1 MRGAGKTYVG
11 SLAAELL
18 GRPFLDADNYFV
30 QQEKVEIS
38 EYVAKHGWPGFRS
51 KEVEHLKQLM
61 EAKSHGWVISM
72 GGGVVESPEARE
84 ILKAYSR
91 IRGPVI
97 HVAREI
103 SEIHQY
109 LQQIG
114 DGQSA
119 RPGWGESIKD
129 VFQRRQP
136 WFHDCSTYDYINYT
150 GLMGNKL
157 RNLVNGDAPTASPGS
172 GTRLEARRFF
182 RFITLADSN
191 RPHLEKPQSS
201 SFLSL
206 TLPDITPILGD
217 MDELTIGVDAIELRA
232 DLLSPSGR
240 SPTQP
245 AIPPLHYVGFQLG
258 ALRQHTSLPIVFSVR
273 TAAQGGYF
281 PDDAVDQYV
290 ELVQFGMRIG
300 CEYVDV
306 EINTVQEKL
315 ASLVAARGLSHVIAS
330 WHDWTGSVKWQGQE
344 MLEKYHKCLQ
354 YGDVVK
360 LVGTANTYDDNT
372 ALAAFVSQVQC
383 PKPMIAINMGTAGQ
397 LSRALNTFFTPVTHP
412 LLPVPAAPGQ
422 ISFAEIQQA
431 LGLIGRL
438 PQRKFY
444 LFGTP
449 ISQSLSPTLHNTGF
463 HMLGLPHQYG
473 LHETSEV
480 DASIKEIIDNPAF
493 GGASVTI
500 PHKLAIMP
508 FLDTISEHAKQ
519 IGAVNTVI
527 PFYMPDGK
535 RVLHGENTDWQA
547 MRVLV
552 TSRMPEGQ
560 SIEAET
566 TGLVIGAGGT
576 SRAAIYTMHAL
587 GIKTIY
593 LYNRTVANAQ
603 KLVEA
608 FPANYNIVVVPRLG
622 EFPSKAPSVIISTVP
637 GGGCTLDEAS
647 EGVYL
652 PPSIFA
658 NAAGGV
664 AIDMAYRPNITPL
677 LSLATQQEAWSV
689 VTGVEILCEQA
700 FFQFEAWTGRR
711 APKGFMRKAAMDR
724 YHA

>member
-11 SLAAELL
+11 TLAAELL
-18 GRPFLDADNYFV
+18 GRPFLDADAFFEQEEKQDIQTFV
-30 QQEKVEIS
+30 GKN
-38 EYVAKHGWPGFRS
+38 GWPGFRR
-51 KEVEHLKQLM
+51 KEVDHLKKLM
-61 EAKSHGWVISM
+61 SERSHGWVISM
-72 GGGVVESPEARE
+72 GGGVVESPEARD

-91 IRGPVI
+91 TTGPVI

-103 SEIHQY
+103 NEISEY
-109 LQQIG
+109 LQQLG
-114 DGQSA
+114 DKTST
-119 RPGWGESIKD
+119 RPSLGESTKD
-129 VFQRRQP
+129 IFQRRKP

-150 GLMGNKL
+150 GLQTHLTKT
-157 RNLVNGDAPTASPGS
+157 LVNGDAPTASPNT

-182 RFITLADSN
+182 HFITKADFN
-191 RPHLEKPQSS
+191 RSHLDKVQSS

-206 TLPDITPILGD
+206 TLPDITPILGK
-217 MDELTIGVDAIELRA
+217 MEELTVGVDAIELRA
-232 DLLSPSGR
+232 DLLSPSGQ

-245 AIPPLHYVGFQLG
+245 TIPPLHYVGFQLG
-258 ALRQHTSLPIVFSVR
+258 ALRQHTTLPIVFSVR
-273 TAAQGGYF
+273 TASQGGFF
-281 PDDAVDQYV
+281 PDNAIDQYM

-306 EINTVQEKL
+306 EVETPQDKL
-315 ASLVAARGLSHVIAS
+315 VSLVGARGLSHVIAS
-330 WHDWTGSVKWQGQE
+330 WHDWTGAVKWNGQE
-344 MLEKYHKCLQ
+344 MQEKYQQCLH
-354 YGDVVK
+354 YGDVLK
-360 LVGTANTYDDNT
+360 LVGTAKGYEDNT
-372 ALAAFVSQVQC
+372 DLAAFVSRVQC

-397 LSRALNTFFTPVTHP
+397 LSRALNTFLTPVTHP
-412 LLPVPAAPGQ
+412 LLPVAAAPGQ

-438 PQRKFY
+438 PPRKFY

-449 ISQSLSPTLHNTGF
+449 ISASLSPTLHNTGF
-463 HMLGLPHQYG
+463 RMMGLPYQYG

-480 DASIKEIIDNPAF
+480 DESIRAVLAQPSF

-508 FLDTISEHAKQ
+508 LLDTVSPDAQ
-519 IGAVNTVI
+519 LIGAVNTVI
-527 PFYMPDGK
+527 PLYLPDG
-535 RVLHGENTDWQA
+535 RRQLHGDNTDWQA

-552 TSRMPEGQ
+552 QSRLPEGC
-560 SIEAET
+560 SINEST

-576 SRAAIYTMHAL
+576 SRAALYTLHAL

-603 KLVEA
+603 KLVAA
-608 FPANYNIVVVPRLG
+608 FPGEYNIVVVDKLG
-622 EFPSKAPSVIISTVP
+622 EFPSGAPSVIISTVP
-637 GGGCTLDEAS
+637 GGGCTLDEAG

-658 NAAGGV
+658 SPAGGV

-677 LSLATQQEAWSV
+677 LSLARQQSAWSA

-700 FFQFEAWTGRR
+700 FFQYEAWTGRR
-711 APKGFMRKAAMDR
+711 APKAAMKKAAMQQ
-724 YHA
+724 YSA